1 VRGTGPV
8 LLVLGTAS
16 PVGERGTG
24 GTSDVDDTVDSTG
37 DDLDEALKGSRVPV
51 WRVGFVLRCQLA
63 YTSSPSLPGI
73 SSLTFATSIEL
84 GCKAYNQTVC
94 LCISMTVEPFLSYNC
109 LRHMIRKYWSDRKRM
124 PVTIEEEDVVVD
136 QEGASGS
143 DRSV

>member
-8 LLVLGTAS
+8 LLVLGTA
-16 PVGERGTG
+16 GERDTG

-37 DDLDEALKGSRVPV
+37 DDLDEVLKGSRVPV

-63 YTSSPSLPGI
+63 YTSPPSLPGI

-94 LCISMTVEPFLSYNC
+94 PRVSMIVEPLSSYNC
-109 LRHMIRKYWSDRKRM
+109 LPHMIRKYWSDRKRM
-124 PVTIEEEDVVVD
+124 PVTFEEEDVVVD
-136 QEGASGS
+136 QEGASGI
-143 DRSV
+143 DRSI